1 MKALK
6 TGLLVTLLAT
16 AFAAPAA
23 FAGDDA
29 AKGDRAQKAHERLKA
44 ADKNG
49 DGKISREEANAS
61 MPRLAKNF
69 DAIDANK
76 DGFVTK
82 EEMRAFHEKNGGRK
96 GKQS

>member
-1 MKALK
+1 MKSLK
-6 TGLLVTLLAT
+6 TGLLVTLLAA
-16 AFAAPAA
+16 AFAAPA

-61 MPRLAKNF
+61 LPRLAKNF
-69 DAIDANK
+69 DAIDTNK

-96 GKQS
+96 PKQS